1 MTDLDA
7 ILATGGPWQRA
18 ERIGGQLLL
27 QGDCREI
34 MSVLPKVGAV
44 VTDPPFGIK
53 RDRGMGGG
61 GSGFYPVRFLA
72 EYQSE
77 WDRDRPAPETIT
89 AMCSLAD
96 HAIIWGGQFFA
107 DLLPPQGKWL
117 FWDKCQT
124 MPSYG
129 DGELAWTSLPGHAV
143 KQFTWNGNGLM
154 AKERDRR
161 HPTQKPVALM
171 LWCLGFLPNART
183 ILDPFMGSGTTL
195 VACQRLGQ
203 QGIGIELDPGYFDVA
218 CERVRKEAAQ
228 ARLDLLAPP
237 PAPQQETLL

>member
-96 HAIIWGGQFFA
+96 HAIIWGGQ
-107 DLLPPQGKWL
+107 
-117 FWDKCQT
+117 
-124 MPSYG
+124 
-129 DGELAWTSLPGHAV
+129 
-143 KQFTWNGNGLM
+143 
-154 AKERDRR
+154 
-161 HPTQKPVALM
+161 
-171 LWCLGFLPNART
+171 
-183 ILDPFMGSGTTL
+183 GTTL

-203 QGIGIELDPGYFDVA
+203 QGIGIELDPGYFDIA